1 MDNRANKKT
10 SYRDA
15 GVDIEKGNE
24 LIRRL
29 KETIDNTHRKGV
41 IGGLGGFGGLFDLG
55 SLKYKQPILVSGT
68 DGVGTKIKLAIENN
82 MHDTIGIDLV
92 AMCVN
97 DIIVQGAKPLFFLD
111 YFACSKLDIN
121 IAETVINGIG
131 VGCSLAECSLI
142 GGETAEMP
150 GMYKEQDYDLAG
162 FCVGVVE
169 KDEMITGENVAVGDV
184 LIAIA
189 SSGCHSNGYSLIR
202 KILNDT
208 NADLSQVIDG
218 EKLLD
223 HLLTPTRI
231 YVKQILNLMQHIS
244 IKSLAHITGG
254 GLIENLPRVI
264 PKDLS
269 VIINTDT
276 WNLPPIFAWLSEQGK
291 INSDEMFKTFNCGI
305 GLVLCVERNNADKT
319 INYLNDNGETAWV
332 IGSIIKNNGDTKV
345 QIK

>member
-1 MDNRANKKT
+1 MDNRVDKKT
-10 SYRDA
+10 SYQDA

-68 DGVGTKIKLAIENN
+68 DGVGTKIKLAIDNN

-169 KDEMITGENVAVGDV
+169 KDKMITGENVAAGDI

-208 NADLSQVIDG
+208 NADLSQIIDG

-244 IKSLAHITGG
+244 IKSLAH
-254 GLIENLPRVI
+254 
-264 PKDLS
+264 
-269 VIINTDT
+269 
-276 WNLPPIFAWLSEQGK
+276 
-291 INSDEMFKTFNCGI
+291 
-305 GLVLCVERNNADKT
+305 DKT
-319 INYLNDNGETAWV
+319 ISSMFVAVTNLLTLFF
-332 IGSIIKNNGDTKV
+332 IKNSIAKNNA
-345 QIK
+345 IKIPI

>member
-1 MDNRANKKT
+1 MDDRADKKT
-10 SYRDA
+10 SYQDA
-15 GVDIEKGNE
+15 GVDIEKGSE

-29 KETIDNTHRKGV
+29 KKTIDNTHRKGV

-169 KDEMITGENVAVGDV
+169 KDEMITGENVAAGDV
-184 LIAIA
+184 LVAIA
-189 SSGCHSNGYSLIR
+189 SNGCHSNGYSLIR

-231 YVKQILNLMQHIS
+231 YVKQILNLMRHIS

-276 WNLPPIFAWLSEQGK
+276 WNLPPI
-291 INSDEMFKTFNCGI
+291 
-305 GLVLCVERNNADKT
+305 LCCKKK
-319 INYLNDNGETAWV
+319 GQ
-332 IGSIIKNNGDTKV
+332 SISTC
-345 QIK
+345 

>member
-1 MDNRANKKT
+1 MDNRTDKKT
-10 SYRDA
+10 SYQDA

-29 KETIDNTHRKGV
+29 KETIDNTHKKGV
-41 IGGLGGFGGLFDLG
+41 IGGLGGFGGLFDFG
-55 SLKYKQPILVSGT
+55 SLKYKHPILVSGT

-131 VGCSLAECSLI
+131 VGCSLAECNLI

-169 KDEMITGENVAVGDV
+169 KDKMITGENVAAGDV

-218 EKLLD
+218 KKLLE

-231 YVKQILNLMQHIS
+231 YVKQILNLMKHIS

-291 INSDEMFKTFNCGI
+291 IDSDEMFKTFNCGI
-305 GLVLCVERNNADKT
+305 GLVMCVERNNVDKA
-319 INYLNDNGETAWV
+319 INHLNDNGETAWV
-332 IGSIIKNNGDTKV
+332 IGSIIKNNGGTKV
-345 QIK
+345 HIK

>member
-10 SYRDA
+10 SYQDA

-169 KDEMITGENVAVGDV
+169 KDEMITGENVAAGGV

-276 WNLPPIFAWLSEQGK
+276 WSLPRIFAWLSEQGK

>member
-1 MDNRANKKT
+1 MDNRADKKT
-10 SYRDA
+10 SYQNA

-29 KETIDNTHRKGV
+29 KETIDNTHRKEV
-41 IGGLGGFGGLFDLG
+41 IGVLGGFGGLFDLG
-55 SLKYKQPILVSGT
+55 SLKYKQPILVSGA

-169 KDEMITGENVAVGDV
+169 KDEMITGENVTTGDV

-189 SSGCHSNGYSLIR
+189 SSGCHSNCYSLIR

-332 IGSIIKNNGDTKV
+332 IGSIIKNNGGTKV